1 MGVAFGSIRSDYPG
15 DPSNH
20 RAVHWREGTVGS
32 NPRDGIP
39 IDVLEERSDGNQ
51 TPVTTIGTLPF
62 HPRNASRTCCVAR
75 MYHADRQILRLADAL
90 EGLDGNERA
99 PRQPSD
105 EKNRNASH
113 QGVELPVVPMPRHG
127 KHGEEDSLE
136 SLWKRLQVKPTATF
150 QRRFEMGAT
159 IGHGSF
165 GKVKKATDRRT
176 GEIVA
181 VKLFTTRPGY
191 ESQFR
196 QFLQECDIL
205 KVLDH
210 PNIARFDGV
219 YAVQDDTFALVMEL
233 ATGGELFERI
243 QAKGSFTEAEA
254 ATIIRQVLE
263 ALQHMHS
270 RNIAHRDLKPENVL
284 FEDTGTDGRVKLIDF
299 GFAKRSSPSQST
311 TKPLRPGNGTN
322 TPSFASKGDKL
333 LSTRLGSPNYV
344 APEILYPHQGYGVE
358 VDIWSLGVILYIM
371 LCGYFPFYHD
381 NEREL
386 YNQIRSGKFAMP
398 DEDWGH
404 VSSAAK
410 DFVCSMLT
418 PDPRLRASAGEC
430 LKHPWIAKPGV
441 ASKRPFPQASMDRLN
456 IYLEDAAA
464 PHYEKLLDIVR
475 GDAVCERKRTGGNS
489 PVISAVQE
497 SSFDVETPGNHCD
510 TVSDSSS
517 AGNNM
522 HSQQQTKMA
531 CCVIQ

>member
-1 MGVAFGSIRSDYPG
+1 MEDPIKTGWNAKGHEGRPKGWIHPFLPG
-15 DPSNH
+15 K
-20 RAVHWREGTVGS
+20 EGNGS
-32 NPRDGIP
+32 NPFLALFSSG
-39 IDVLEERSDGNQ
+39 
-51 TPVTTIGTLPF
+51 
-62 HPRNASRTCCVAR
+62 NASE
-75 MYHADRQILRLADAL
+75 MYHTSSQIMRLADAL
-90 EGLDGNERA
+90 EGLDPTGTVPSEA
-99 PRQPSD
+99 PTDAQ
-105 EKNRNASH
+105 EGSH
-113 QGVELPVVPMPRHG
+113 HEGIRPAVPLPRHG
-127 KHGEEDSLE
+127 QHSHGYSLE
-136 SLWKRLQVKPTATF
+136 SLWERLQVEPKDVF
-150 QRRFEMGAT
+150 RRRFEMGAT

-181 VKLFTTRPGY
+181 VKLFTNRPGY

-205 KVLDH
+205 KVLSH
-210 PNIARFDGV
+210 PNIARFDGI
-219 YAVQDDTFALVMEL
+219 YAVQEDTFALVMEL

-243 QAKGSFTEAEA
+243 QTKGSFTEAEA

-263 ALQHMHS
+263 ALQHMHA

-284 FEDTGTDGRVKLIDF
+284 FKDTSTDSQVKLIDF
-299 GFAKRSSPSQST
+299 GFAKRSSPST
-311 TKPLRPGNGTN
+311 AKRTPLKPENATK
-322 TPSFASKGDKL
+322 SSSYAVKGDKS

-344 APEILYPHQGYGVE
+344 APEILYPQQGYGVE

-386 YNQIRSGKFAMP
+386 YNQIRSGRFAMP

-418 PDPRLRASAGEC
+418 PDPRLRATAGEC

-441 ASKRPFPQASMDRLN
+441 ASRRPFPQASMDRLN
-456 IYLEDAAA
+456 IYLEDAVA
-464 PHYEKLLDIVR
+464 PRYEKLLDIVR
-475 GDAVCERKRTGGNS
+475 GDTVCERKSTGGSS
-489 PVISAVQE
+489 PVISTVQE
-497 SSFDVETPGNHCD
+497 CSFDVETTDNHCD

-517 AGNNM
+517 AGTNIL
-522 HSQQQTKMA
+522 SREPVRMA
-531 CCVIQ
+531 CCTLQ